1 MNSQEL
7 RNLQEAYLEVYQNQ
21 NISEDPIQDYR
32 DRRRAAENKSGLR
45 GPELSN
51 SGSSK
56 GTPKPGSASVSTSG
70 PSSPGY
76 DTRRLGGSDLRR
88 LPTPSPTLQ
97 SKGTYKPGSASVSK
111 PVRSREFARE
121 DMFDLVKG
129 HLLDEGYADTEEA
142 AIAIMANMSE
152 EWRESIFE
160 AEVLAMKGGVPGSV
174 RVKPAL
180 SIPGT
185 SIGIGPNRPVPGTF
199 TTTTPGQREKIKQ
212 GDTQIDRGIYKQSR
226 VGAGPTQDERKRYNA
241 ELVRQD
247 KRNARFMR
255 TTQ

>member
-7 RNLQEAYLEVYQNQ
+7 RNLQETYLEVYQNQ
-21 NISEDPIQDYR
+21 NI
-32 DRRRAAENKSGLR
+32 AENKSGLR
-45 GPELSN
+45 GSELSN

-88 LPTPSPTLQ
+88 LSTPSPTLQ
-97 SKGTYKPGSASVSK
+97 SKGTYKPGSASVSVSK

-152 EWRESIFE
+152 EWRESILESGYFPTPESQRADE
-160 AEVLAMKGGVPGSV
+160 AKYKLRGQN
-174 RVKPAL
+174 VKP
-180 SIPGT
+180 
-185 SIGIGPNRPVPGTF
+185 
-199 TTTTPGQREKIKQ
+199 
-212 GDTQIDRGIYKQSR
+212 
-226 VGAGPTQDERKRYNA
+226 
-241 ELVRQD
+241 
-247 KRNARFMR
+247 R
-255 TTQ
+255 TTQTQIGAKMKPTVNK

>member
-21 NISEDPIQDYR
+21 NI
-32 DRRRAAENKSGLR
+32 AENKSGLR
-45 GPELSN
+45 GSELSN

-88 LPTPSPTLQ
+88 LSTPSSTLQ
-97 SKGTYKPGSASVSK
+97 PKGTYKPGSASVSVSK

-121 DMFDLVKG
+121 DMFDVVKG

-142 AIAIMANMSE
+142 ALAIMANMSE
-152 EWRESIFE
+152 EWRDNIIEQSAI
-160 AEVLAMKGGVPGSV
+160 AARAAKVVGDQRQGYAGDADAINKMQDATSK
-174 RVKPAL
+174 
-180 SIPGT
+180 
-185 SIGIGPNRPVPGTF
+185 SIGKLKRGQGPVV
-199 TTTTPGQREKIKQ
+199 TPGLP
-212 GDTQIDRGIYKQSR
+212 G
-226 VGAGPTQDERKRYNA
+226 V
-241 ELVRQD
+241 
-247 KRNARFMR
+247 
-255 TTQ
+255 

>member
-45 GPELSN
+45 GPELSH
-51 SGSSK
+51 SVASK
-56 GTPKPGSASVSTSG
+56 GTPKPGSASVSPSG

-76 DTRRLGGSDLRR
+76 DTRRLGGYDLRR

-111 PVRSREFARE
+111 PVRSRGFARE

-160 AEVLAMKGGVPGSV
+160 EEGVKAYAVDGHGNKYRDYANDGLSARQRRMKDFAIRRAAGLPVKGV
-174 RVKPAL
+174 
-180 SIPGT
+180 
-185 SIGIGPNRPVPGTF
+185 
-199 TTTTPGQREKIKQ
+199 
-212 GDTQIDRGIYKQSR
+212 
-226 VGAGPTQDERKRYNA
+226 
-241 ELVRQD
+241 
-247 KRNARFMR
+247 
-255 TTQ
+255 

>member
-21 NISEDPIQDYR
+21 NISEEPIQDYR

-56 GTPKPGSASVSTSG
+56 GTPKPGSASVRTTG

-88 LPTPSPTLQ
+88 LSTPSPTLQ

-152 EWRESIFE
+152 EWRESILESGYFPTPESQRDDE
-160 AEVLAMKGGVPGSV
+160 AKYKLRGQN
-174 RVKPAL
+174 VKP
-180 SIPGT
+180 
-185 SIGIGPNRPVPGTF
+185 
-199 TTTTPGQREKIKQ
+199 
-212 GDTQIDRGIYKQSR
+212 
-226 VGAGPTQDERKRYNA
+226 
-241 ELVRQD
+241 
-247 KRNARFMR
+247 R
-255 TTQ
+255 TTQTQIGAKMKPTVNK